1 MLHASG
7 AMHEQSRIA
16 DRNRLISFNWDAVSA
31 SSEFNYVGVQT
42 SKARNYDL
50 GSVLQYA
57 LTVSKHDFLRWL
69 GKQVHYL
76 IIESN

>member
-16 DRNRLISFNWDAVSA
+16 DRNRLISFNWDAISS
-31 SSEFNYVGVQT
+31 SSEFNFVGLQT
-42 SKARNYDL
+42 TNARNYDL

-57 LTVSKHDFLRWL
+57 LSVCE
-69 GKQVHYL
+69 
-76 IIESN
+76 I

>member
-42 SKARNYDL
+42 SKARSYDL

-57 LTVSKHDFLRWL
+57 LTV
-69 GKQVHYL
+69 
-76 IIESN
+76 